1 MGRAGSLAKPP
12 VASGVAVPVR
22 EVRLDVQDGGAVY
35 QVCATD
41 MEHRAQGVRVRDV
54 VQPHRG
60 EADGI
65 GPEGGAAGKDS
76 HPLIASQPGRPDC
89 GGPFRPLGLVKGP
102 DQPDVGES
110 LQPPQGVRIAVGLL
124 EHHGGL
130 QRVHQ
135 TALTRDAELG
145 AEVAAD
151 AGDGAH
157 FKRIRHE
164 DSSFLRQVF
173 SPLYRIFPGKPRR
186 KGKAPVQCTG
196 AFADPY
202 Q

>member
-1 MGRAGSLAKPP
+1 MSRM
-12 VASGVAVPVR
+12 
-22 EVRLDVQDGGAVY
+22 GAVY

-135 TALTRDAELG
+135 TTLTRDAELG